1 MRIAG
6 AVRWIEWD
14 GDDVFRGRYVHTV
27 DGKGRTSLPA
37 RFRDVLAASG
47 ENRLMITTGLDTCL
61 VAYSMREWEAFEE
74 RLAALPSFNKN
85 VAMLKRI
92 YVSGAVECEIDK
104 LGRVLLPPSLREHA
118 ELTREVL
125 WAGMG
130 KTIELW
136 DKARFDALTKA
147 VREDEGQVAE
157 MAAQLAELGL

>member
-1 MRIAG
+1 
-6 AVRWIEWD
+6 
-14 GDDVFRGRYVHTV
+14 
-27 DGKGRTSLPA
+27 
-37 RFRDVLAASG
+37 
-47 ENRLMITTGLDTCL
+47 MITTGLDTCL

-136 DKARFDALTKA
+136 DKARFDALTKS
-147 VREDEGQVAE
+147 VREDEAQVAE